1 VTAHLTSEEA
11 PTAETRMTHERVIEL
26 IEKWRGLLLL
36 NAHHI
41 DVCFG
46 DEPCPTDRLCCA
58 EIAVNTPYLSG
69 HLLTIHPRF
78 FESSDDDNRERRIVH
93 ELTHIITHETKLV
106 LKRLLVEEKF
116 TTWREA
122 KEADERVTD
131 YFANVAYALESRD
144 K

>member
-1 VTAHLTSEEA
+1 
-11 PTAETRMTHERVIEL
+11 MTHERVIEL

-36 NAHHI
+36 NAHHV
-41 DVCFG
+41 DVYFDTEVCS
-46 DEPCPTDRLCCA
+46 TDSRCSA

-69 HLLTIHPRF
+69 HCLTIHPRF
-78 FESSDDDNRERRIVH
+78 FEISDDDERERKIVH
-93 ELTHIITHETKLV
+93 ELSHIITNETKAV
-106 LKRLLVEEKF
+106 LKRMLVEEKF